1 MSVNG
6 KNSGHDEKS
15 RSVMAM
21 YMIGFIV
28 FVFISLVLLV
38 VYEDKLVKHVPASQP
53 QQTNVVTPGIDNTQ
67 PVQPAVP
74 VQNEVVP
81 QSVSQ

>member
-1 MSVNG
+1 MSVND
-6 KNSGHDEKS
+6 KNSRHDEKS

-21 YMIGFIV
+21 YMIGFLTFI
-28 FVFISLVLLV
+28 FISLVLLV

-53 QQTNVVTPGIDNTQ
+53 QQPAAVTPSVDNTQ
-67 PVQPAVP
+67 SVQPAVP

-81 QSVSQ
+81 QPVSQ